1 MFSYCHLEMMSE
13 MTQEKGMQVSM
24 TPLMKA
30 TVTAEAGTRVIYI
43 RRQSEMEA
51 RLWHIKN

>member
-1 MFSYCHLEMMSE
+1 MSE
-13 MTQEKGMQVSM
+13 MTQEKGTQVSM
-24 TPLMKA
+24 TLLMKA
-30 TVTAEAGTRVIYI
+30 TVTAEAGTTVTYV

>member
-1 MFSYCHLEMMSE
+1 

-24 TPLMKA
+24 TSLMKA
-30 TVTAEAGTRVIYI
+30 TVAAEAGTRVIYV